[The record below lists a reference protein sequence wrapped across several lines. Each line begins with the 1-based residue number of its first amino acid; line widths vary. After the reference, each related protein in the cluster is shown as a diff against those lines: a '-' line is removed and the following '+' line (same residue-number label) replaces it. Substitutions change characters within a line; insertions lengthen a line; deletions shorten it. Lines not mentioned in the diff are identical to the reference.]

1 MTKQNIIEKYLTFII
16 DKEIYGLEI
25 LKVREIVAMM
35 HISKIPLVP
44 PYVKGVINLRGE
56 VTPIIDLRVRFNIID
71 KPFYSSETIVI
82 AVKTSDSRMLGLVV
96 DEVSDVENI
105 DTENLLPS
113 PMMGTSISNE
123 YLRGLVKK
131 LDKMIVLMDI
141 DKILDKKE
149 IDNYII

>member
-1 MTKQNIIEKYLTFII
+1 MEDEFLTF
-16 DKEIYGLEI
+16 KLGNEIYGVEITRIREI
-25 LKVREIVAMM
+25 LTYPKVTELPNT
-35 HISKIPLVP
+35 KEW
-44 PYVKGVINLRGE
+44 VKGVINLRGE

>member
-1 MTKQNIIEKYLTFII
+1 MNDEFLTF
-16 DKEIYGLEI
+16 KLGNEIYGVEITRIREI
-25 LKVREIVAMM
+25 LTYPKVTELPNT
-35 HISKIPLVP
+35 KEW
-44 PYVKGVINLRGE
+44 VKGVINLRGE

-71 KPFYSSETIVI
+71 KPFYSSQTIII
-82 AVKTSDSRMLGLVV
+82 AVKTSDNRMLGLVV

-105 DTENLLPS
+105 DTENLLPP
-113 PMMGTSISNE
+113 PMMGTSISSE
-123 YLRGLVKK
+123 YLKGLVKK

>member
-1 MTKQNIIEKYLTFII
+1 MNDEFLTF
-16 DKEIYGLEI
+16 KLGNEIYGVEITRIREI
-25 LKVREIVAMM
+25 LTYPKVTELPNT
-35 HISKIPLVP
+35 KKW
-44 PYVKGVINLRGE
+44 VKGVINLRGE

-71 KPFYSSETIVI
+71 EPFYSAQTIVI

-105 DTENLLPS
+105 DTENLLPP

-141 DKILDKKE
+141 DRILDKKE
-149 IDNYII
+149 IDTYIM

>member
-1 MTKQNIIEKYLTFII
+1 MNDEFLTF
-16 DKEIYGLEI
+16 KLGNEIYGVEITRIREI
-25 LKVREIVAMM
+25 LTYPRVTELPNTKEW
-35 HISKIPLVP
+35 
-44 PYVKGVINLRGE
+44 VKGVINLRGE
-56 VTPIIDLRVRFNIID
+56 VTPIIDLRVRFNIVD
-71 KPFYSSETIVI
+71 KPFYSSQTIVI
-82 AVKTSDSRMLGLVV
+82 AVKTSDNRMLGLVV